1 MTRQDDSQHEERP
14 TRIIDMKLPLPWLL
28 GSAAAIVLA
37 FAYVSFSVD
46 RMREDVAELRA
57 TAKAWNDRL
66 SSITSE
72 TALLKYRVDALE
84 RERTDQQ
91 SGGRR

>member
-1 MTRQDDSQHEERP
+1 MPPPRTPDDHR
-14 TRIIDMKLPLPWLL
+14 TKVIDMKLPLPWLL
-28 GSAAAIVLA
+28 GSAAAIVMA

-57 TAKAWNDRL
+57 TAKAWNERL
-66 SSITSE
+66 STLTSD

-84 RERTDQQ
+84 KRDRADQAGVQ
-91 SGGRR
+91 K

>member
-1 MTRQDDSQHEERP
+1 MPQPRQPEDTRP
-14 TRIIDMKLPLPWLL
+14 RIIDMKLPLPWLL

-57 TAKAWNDRL
+57 TAKAWNERL
-66 SSITSE
+66 SSMTSE
-72 TALLKYRVDALE
+72 TALLKYRVEALE
-84 RERTDQQ
+84 RDRNDLN
-91 SGGRR
+91 GARR

>member
-1 MTRQDDSQHEERP
+1 MPQPRP
-14 TRIIDMKLPLPWLL
+14 TDDDQRPRIIDMKLPLPWLL
-28 GSAAAIVLA
+28 GSATAIVMA

-66 SSITSE
+66 SSISSE

-84 RERTDQQ
+84 QQRVRTEP
-91 SGGRR
+91 SGDRK

>member
-1 MTRQDDSQHEERP
+1 MPQLRP
-14 TRIIDMKLPLPWLL
+14 PEDHRPRIIDMKLPLPWLL

-57 TAKAWNDRL
+57 TAKAWNERL

-72 TALLKYRVDALE
+72 TALLKYRVEALE
-84 RERTDQQ
+84 RDRNEQN
-91 SGGRR
+91 GARR

>member
-1 MTRQDDSQHEERP
+1 
-14 TRIIDMKLPLPWLL
+14 MKLPLPWLL
-28 GSAAAIVLA
+28 GSASAIVLA

-57 TAKAWNDRL
+57 TAKAWNERL

-72 TALLKYRVDALE
+72 TALLKYRVEALE
-84 RERTDQQ
+84 RDRNEQN
-91 SGGRR
+91 GARR

>member
-1 MTRQDDSQHEERP
+1 MPQPRQPEDTRP
-14 TRIIDMKLPLPWLL
+14 RIIDMKLPLPWLL

-57 TAKAWNDRL
+57 TAKAWNERL
-66 SSITSE
+66 SSMTSE
-72 TALLKYRVDALE
+72 TALLKYRVEALE
-84 RERTDQQ
+84 RDRNDPN
-91 SGGRR
+91 GARR